1 MCRTTNI
8 DLLNKNEEVL
18 FSRFHDKWHVACFQ
32 GLCINDQTKQPK
44 WRFLLIRRF
53 SLRSNQSELKPLQI
67 FTPSCQVL
75 NHQNDASF
83 NLRTS
88 IILELKNA
96 VLLDLHA
103 LDLIVCWSP
112 WHWEYVMRTETRGQT
127 ATGSQIVPIS
137 QTCSVL
143 QHQCVFILLR
153 VAKKDTVTMRVGLS
167 LVNSPPLLSSVSM
180 GCFSAVM
187 SLKVRRNRTTRSR
200 SFFIGAI
207 WSSSHNGVSGTTR
220 AYIKG
225 KYVPRTGLMT
235 GHCIKMADQ

>member
-153 VAKKDTVTMRVGLS
+153 VAKKDTVTMSRAVTGELTSFAVLCLDGLFQRS
-167 LVNSPPLLSSVSM
+167 DVPEGQKEQDNEVPLVFYRCYLE
-180 GCFSAVM
+180 
-187 SLKVRRNRTTRSR
+187 
-200 SFFIGAI
+200 
-207 WSSSHNGVSGTTR
+207 
-220 AYIKG
+220 
-225 KYVPRTGLMT
+225 
-235 GHCIKMADQ
+235 